1 MKNLRPLII
10 ASAIGLLAS
19 PAFGQSFSGPATIAA
34 PTTPGDCVKVATQGG
49 NALADAGAGCGTPS
63 GAAGGGL
70 SGTYPNPGVVTG
82 TTGSSIPRLNG
93 NNVWSGSVI
102 VFSALP
108 TADPHLAG
116 ELWNNAGVLQVS
128 AG

>member
-1 MKNLRPLII
+1 MKLRPL
-10 ASAIGLLAS
+10 LLAAAFGLIAV
-19 PAFGQSFSGPATIAA
+19 PAFGQNFSGPATIAA
-34 PTTPGDCVKVATQGG
+34 PTTPGDCVKVAAAGG
-49 NALADAGAGCGTPS
+49 NVLADAGAGCGAPS

-70 SGTYPNPGVVTG
+70 SGTYPNPTVVTG

-93 NNVWSGSVI
+93 NNVWSGTAI

-108 TADPHLAG
+108 TSDPHLAG